1 MEREFQ
7 STSALSIRC
16 SIGIRSLISIDI
28 LTIMNGIQQSITTH
42 RVRRVIRQV
51 QNKEA
56 GVRHRVVSIRI
67 SSIQL
72 IDRVLS
78 IPSLFTNRY
87 PHPFPLLQRQSRT
100 TPDELQVQFSLL
112 VWEVLQHLPEVLN
125 HRTGLLVAIAI
136 LCVLLQQLDINIG
149 TTHDDRLQLL
159 LGKNWQEMT
168 GNLRRQSSIY
178 LSYITK
184 THTHCINLCIK
195 LFYSVFLHHF

>member
-1 MEREFQ
+1 MESNLQTVLSTERLQSQERMELRSFANIHIVLKGVNKQMEREFQ

-28 LTIMNGIQQSITTH
+28 LTIMNGIQQAITTN

-67 SSIQL
+67 SSIQF

-112 VWEVLQHLPEVLN
+112 V
-125 HRTGLLVAIAI
+125 
-136 LCVLLQQLDINIG
+136 
-149 TTHDDRLQLL
+149 
-159 LGKNWQEMT
+159 
-168 GNLRRQSSIY
+168 
-178 LSYITK
+178 
-184 THTHCINLCIK
+184 
-195 LFYSVFLHHF
+195 